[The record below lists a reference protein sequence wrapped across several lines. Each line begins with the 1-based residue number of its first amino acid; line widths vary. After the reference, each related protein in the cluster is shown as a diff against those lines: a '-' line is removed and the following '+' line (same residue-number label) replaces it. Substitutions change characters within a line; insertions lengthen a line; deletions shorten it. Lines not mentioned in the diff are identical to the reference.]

1 MKADEGGK
9 EMLERKKLKKK
20 EKEMVFIFL
29 TCIDVTDSA

>member
-20 EKEMVFIFL
+20 EKEMVSIFL
-29 TCIDVTDSA
+29 TCIDVIDSA